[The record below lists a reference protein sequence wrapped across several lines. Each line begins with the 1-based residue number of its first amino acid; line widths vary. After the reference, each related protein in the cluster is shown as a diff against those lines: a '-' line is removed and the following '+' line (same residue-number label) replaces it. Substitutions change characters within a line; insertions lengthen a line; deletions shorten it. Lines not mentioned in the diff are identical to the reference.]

1 MNGRAAV
8 ESMDGADGSGWS
20 LVASTVFKTVRDL
33 TMSGWVGSIPM
44 HSRHS
49 ARRVAARVL
58 VAASLLA
65 AGRTATARAQRV
77 DTAHTSF
84 TAGLVAR
91 QDSVKPPISPKRAL
105 IYGLLAPGSAQSVLG
120 QHKSAAAFVLMEAI
134 TLGMIRESAADV
146 HEAKR
151 FAHDSIVVS
160 YVDEQG
166 NALPAPIVRPP
177 HFDSSFV
184 RSRRAHVED
193 WVAVLVANHLFS
205 GADAFVSANLWDVRA
220 HVSFRAAPNGA
231 VVGARLEW

>member
-1 MNGRAAV
+1 MNGRAV
-8 ESMDGADGSGWS
+8 GSTDDADGSGWS

-49 ARRVAARVL
+49 AHRAATGVL
-58 VAASLLA
+58 LCAGLLA
-65 AGRTATARAQRV
+65 AAQPTTASAQRV

-84 TAGLVAR
+84 TASLVAR
-91 QDSVKPPISPKRAL
+91 QDSLSPPISPKRAL

-120 QHKSAAAFVLMEAI
+120 QHKAAAAFVLMEAL

-151 FAHDSIVVS
+151 FAHDTIVVS

-166 NALPAPIVRPP
+166 NALPTPIVRPP
-177 HFDSSFV
+177 HFDSTFV
-184 RSRRAHVED
+184 RARRAHVED
-193 WVAVLVANHLFS
+193 WIAVLVANHLFS

-220 HVSFRAAPNGA
+220 HVGLRAVPNGA
-231 VVGARLEW
+231 VLGARIER

>member
-1 MNGRAAV
+1 VKRRPAV
-8 ESMDGADGSGWS
+8 STDVADGSGWS

-49 ARRVAARVL
+49 ARRVLATLSVGGL
-58 VAASLLA
+58 LLA
-65 AGRTATARAQRV
+65 AALPTPVLAQRV

-91 QDSVKPPISPKRAL
+91 QDSVTPPISPKRAL
-105 IYGLLAPGSAQSVLG
+105 IYGLLAPGAAQSVLG

-177 HFDSSFV
+177 HFDSTFV
-184 RSRRAHVED
+184 RARRAHVED
-193 WVAVLVANHLFS
+193 WIAVLVANHLFS

-220 HVSFRAAPNGA
+220 HVGLRAVPNGA
-231 VVGARLEW
+231 VLGARIEW